1 MSNTGGDPLR
11 GAPPFRVALLLV
23 AMKILVPANE
33 GYGEAVNEFEAF
45 GLDLAENSTVVDTDW
60 EVGGSNYA

>member
-1 MSNTGGDPLR
+1 
-11 GAPPFRVALLLV
+11 
-23 AMKILVPANE
+23 MKIFASTNE

-45 GLDLAENSTVVDTDW
+45 GRDLAENSTVVDTDW